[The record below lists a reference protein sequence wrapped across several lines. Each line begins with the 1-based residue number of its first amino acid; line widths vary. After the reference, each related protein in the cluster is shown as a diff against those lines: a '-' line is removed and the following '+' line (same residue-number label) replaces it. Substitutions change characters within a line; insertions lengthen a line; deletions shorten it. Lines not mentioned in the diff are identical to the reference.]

1 MTTADPPKAAVVLVV
16 DDQPAPRYIA
26 ASWLRRSGHR
36 VVEVGTGGEALSAL
50 RGQKIDIVVLD
61 VGLPDMSGFE
71 VCHRIKT
78 DPALGHPV
86 VHLSATSIEGRDR
99 AEGLDRGADAYLTD
113 PVEPGELVATVN
125 SVLRYYRARA
135 EAEELARQLAALSRA
150 TLAMNGAAT
159 VDALVAAV
167 AAGAVEITGVPAVA
181 LVPSVMHLRRAVAP
195 GGGGPPVVSSCP
207 PEVLTRLVRHAAA
220 DRETEPVREVTAD
233 QLGGSVQAGWAVL
246 SSSRSGHPPVCVAV
260 ADTDRPSD
268 RVVEVLV
275 QLANAAAMA
284 VDAHR
289 LYEQEHN
296 LALTLQRSFLPDRMP
311 DLPGLSMAVRYLP
324 AVQGVEVGGDF
335 YELIQLPDG
344 RLLVAM
350 GDVAGHSIHAAT
362 IMIELRHAV
371 RAYALDGHGPSAIL
385 VRIER
390 VLRHYY
396 RHEYATLCLLLLD
409 LERGTLDV
417 ANAGHP
423 PPLVV
428 GTHGAAYVTAVG
440 PMLGVGLP
448 HPPETT
454 ARLDGVRTIVL
465 FTDGLIED
473 RPVDIDAAMERLRV
487 WPSLDLPPEDLC
499 DDLLAHFGQD
509 KSDDVALFVLRWTD
523 QSAGGTGGA
532 TQIGDDHAS
541 SPSTW
546 NTRA

>member
-1 MTTADPPKAAVVLVV
+1 VTSVDPPRAATVLVV

-36 VVEVGTGGEALSAL
+36 VVEVSTGGEALSAL
-50 RGQKIDIVVLD
+50 HDQAIDIVVLD

-71 VCHRIKT
+71 VCHRIKS

-86 VHLSATSIEGRDR
+86 VHLSATSIQGRDR
-99 AEGLDRGADAYLTD
+99 AHGLDRGADAYLTD

-135 EAEELARQLAALSRA
+135 EAEELARQLGALSRA
-150 TLAMNGAAT
+150 TLAMNGTTT
-159 VDALVAAV
+159 VDPLVAAV
-167 AAGAVEITGVPAVA
+167 AMGAAEIAGVPAVA
-181 LVPSVMHLRRAVAP
+181 LVPTSALHLRRATAP
-195 GGGGPPVVSSCP
+195 GGGGPPAVSSCP
-207 PEVLTRLVRHAAA
+207 PEVLTRLVRQLSA
-220 DRETEPVREVTAD
+220 DAGSGAVREVTGD
-233 QLGGSVQAGWAVL
+233 QLGGSVGTSWAVL
-246 SSSRSGHPPVCVAV
+246 SSSRSGHAPICIAV
-260 ADTDRPSD
+260 ASEERPSD
-268 RVVEVLV
+268 RAIEILV
-275 QLANAAAMA
+275 QLGNAAVMA
-284 VDAHR
+284 VDAQR

-311 DLPGLSMAVRYLP
+311 EVPGLSMAVRYHP

-335 YELIQLPDG
+335 YEVVQLPDG

-385 VRIER
+385 ARIER

-396 RHEYATLCLLLLD
+396 HHEYATLCLLLLD
-409 LERGTLDV
+409 LELGTLDV

-428 GTHGAAYVTAVG
+428 GSGGAAYVTAVG

-454 ARLDGVRTIVL
+454 TRLDGVRTIVL
-465 FTDGLIED
+465 YTDGLIED
-473 RPVDIDAAMERLRV
+473 RPVDIDAAMERLRL
-487 WPSLDLPPEDLC
+487 WPSFDLPPEDLC

-509 KSDDVALFVLRWTD
+509 KSDDVALFVLRWT
-523 QSAGGTGGA
+523 SGPA
-532 TQIGDDHAS
+532 
-541 SPSTW
+541 
-546 NTRA
+546 